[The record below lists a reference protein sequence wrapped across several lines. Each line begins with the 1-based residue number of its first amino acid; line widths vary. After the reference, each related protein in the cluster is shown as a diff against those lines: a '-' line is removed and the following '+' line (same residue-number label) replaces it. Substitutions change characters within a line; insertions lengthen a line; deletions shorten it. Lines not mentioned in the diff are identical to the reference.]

1 MAKLLQKLFSR
12 KRKAKKLQDQQLQ
25 VINGYLC
32 YNKYRYSELDY
43 DEKEQYND
51 CLIPQADKLA
61 FEKLLKETQLRY
73 VLQ

>member
-12 KRKAKKLQDQQLQ
+12 KRSEKKVQDQQLQ

-32 YNKYRYSELDY
+32 FQNRRFSELDY

-51 CLIPQADKLA
+51 CLIPQDDKLA
-61 FEKLLKETQLRY
+61 FEKIIKESQLRY
-73 VLQ
+73 VLR

>member
-12 KRKAKKLQDQQLQ
+12 KRSEKKVQDQQLQ

-32 YNKYRYSELDY
+32 FQNRRFSELDY

-61 FEKLLKETQLRY
+61 FEKLLKESQLRY